1 MFESIGDTT
10 TRTYTYEDNFFSLVV
25 FTSVYLLAALA
36 IAYTVESLFTEAS
49 YGQVWSLIQFYSLS
63 FFFVKSVLPHN
74 QGLLQLCMTV
84 LWDFHSKLGYTW
96 RRPCILVVPESVHEV
111 RLRALEGVASATQK
125 IRDFDK

>member
-49 YGQVWSLIQFYSLS
+49 YGQVWSPTQFYSFSYLKLRIS
-63 FFFVKSVLPHN
+63 GEKIGFQQTHN
-74 QGLLQLCMTV
+74 QFLYPMFFTV
-84 LWDFHSKLGYTW
+84 SW
-96 RRPCILVVPESVHEV
+96 I
-111 RLRALEGVASATQK
+111 
-125 IRDFDK
+125 IRT

>member
-49 YGQVWSLIQFYSLS
+49 YGQVWSLTQFYSLS
-63 FFFVKSVLPHN
+63 FLLVNCVLPHN
-74 QGLLQLCMTV
+74 QGLLQQCMT
-84 LWDFHSKLGYTW
+84 DFHSKLGYTW
-96 RRPCILVVPESVHEV
+96 RCPCILVVLESVHEV
-111 RLRALEGVASATQK
+111 RLRALEDVVSALK
-125 IRDFDK
+125 MRDFE

>member
-49 YGQVWSLIQFYSLS
+49 YGQVWSLTQFYSLS
-63 FFFVKSVLPHN
+63 FFFCKKCVTTQPR
-74 QGLLQLCMTV
+74 
-84 LWDFHSKLGYTW
+84 Y
-96 RRPCILVVPESVHEV
+96 
-111 RLRALEGVASATQK
+111 ASAEHDCVVGLPQQAG
-125 IRDFDK
+125 IHLASSLYLGSSRISARGEIEGP